1 MKKIFLVA
9 YLFIQ
14 ASVFSF
20 SLDLELNQW
29 YDFTGKLDDKSIKLS
44 FYTLKAGKL
53 IGSYCSTANEPK
65 VLLSGSVKGNEIY
78 LTASL
83 NGKITS
89 ELIGKIFTD
98 DMDRLEV
105 SWRKSAGGA
114 KSMYKAVLLSVTAGT
129 ESKRYAHV
137 LGTDAS
143 VEQFVSDVKKAVFKG
158 DKIWLAANLFYPLK
172 VSISEKL
179 TLNLKNKN
187 QFLLQY
193 DKIFTAAFK
202 SAIGKTFSHNHFNNY
217 QGVMIGDGEIWINN
231 ALNATEA
238 KPMFQIITLNP

>member
-9 YLFIQ
+9 YLLVQ

-20 SLDLELNQW
+20 SLDLELNHW
-29 YDFTGKLDDKSIKLS
+29 YDFTGKLNDKSIKLS

-65 VLLSGSVKGNEIY
+65 VMLSGNVRGNEIY
-78 LTASL
+78 LTATL

-105 SWRKSAGGA
+105 TWRKVPGDL
-114 KSMYKAVLLSVTAGT
+114 KSVYKSVLLSVTSGT

-137 LGTDAS
+137 LGSDAA
-143 VEQFVSDVKKAVFKG
+143 VEQFVSDVKKAVSKG

-172 VSISEKL
+172 VRTSEKL
-179 TLNLKNKN
+179 NLNLKNKN

-193 DKIFTAAFK
+193 DKIFTADFK
-202 SAIGKTFSHNHFNNY
+202 SALSKTFSHNHFNNY

>member
-1 MKKIFLVA
+1 MKRIFLVA
-9 YLFIQ
+9 YLFVQ

-29 YDFTGKLDDKSIKLS
+29 YDFTGKLGDKSIKLS

-65 VLLSGSVKGNEIY
+65 VLLSGNVKGNEIY

-83 NGKITS
+83 NGKIID

-98 DMDRLEV
+98 DQDRLEV
-105 SWRKSAGGA
+105 SWQKMPKGVKSIF
-114 KSMYKAVLLSVTAGT
+114 KAVLLSVTAGT
-129 ESKRYAHV
+129 ADKRYSHIV
-137 LGTDAS
+137 GSDAA
-143 VEQFVSDVKKAVFKG
+143 VEEFVSDVKKSVLMG
-158 DKIWLAANLFYPLK
+158 DKIWLANYLFYPLK
-172 VSISEKL
+172 VRISEKL

-193 DKIFTAAFK
+193 DKIFTADFK
-202 SAIGKTFSHNHFNNY
+202 AVLGKTFSQNHFNNY

-231 ALNATEA
+231 TLNASEA
-238 KPMFQIITLNP
+238 KPIFQIIAINP

>member
-9 YLFIQ
+9 YLFVQ

-29 YDFTGKLDDKSIKLS
+29 YDFTGKLDDKNIKLS

-53 IGSYCSTANEPK
+53 MGSYCSAANEPK
-65 VLLSGSVKGNEIY
+65 VLLSGTVKGNEIY

-83 NGKITS
+83 NGKITD
-89 ELIGKIFTD
+89 ELTGKIFTD
-98 DMDRLEV
+98 DQDRLEV
-105 SWRKSAGGA
+105 SWRKMPKGV
-114 KSMYKAVLLSVTAGT
+114 KSMFKAVLSSVTAGA
-129 ESKRYAHV
+129 EGKRYTHIV
-137 LGTDAS
+137 GSDAG
-143 VEQFVSDVKKAVFKG
+143 VEEFVSDVKKAVLKG

-172 VSISEKL
+172 VRISEKS
-179 TLNLKNKN
+179 TIDLKNRN
-187 QFLLQY
+187 QFLLQF
-193 DKIFTAAFK
+193 DKIFTADFK

-231 ALNATEA
+231 TINATEA
-238 KPMFQIITLNP
+238 KPIFQIIAINP

>member
-9 YLFIQ
+9 YLLVQ

-29 YDFTGKLDDKSIKLS
+29 YDFTGKLNDKSIKLS

-65 VLLSGSVKGNEIY
+65 VLLSGNVRGNEIY
-78 LTASL
+78 LTATL

-105 SWRKSAGGA
+105 TWRKVPGDL
-114 KSMYKAVLLSVTAGT
+114 KSDFKSVLLSVTSGT
-129 ESKRYAHV
+129 EGKRYAHV
-137 LGTDAS
+137 LGSDAA
-143 VEQFVSDVKKAVFKG
+143 VEQFVSDVKKAVLKG

-172 VSISEKL
+172 VRISEKFN
-179 TLNLKNKN
+179 LNLKNKN

-193 DKIFTAAFK
+193 DKIFTADFK
-202 SAIGKTFSHNHFNNY
+202 SALSETFSHNHFNNY

>member
-9 YLFIQ
+9 YLLVQ
-14 ASVFSF
+14 TSVFSF

-29 YDFTGKLDDKSIKLS
+29 YDFTGKTDDKSIKLS

-65 VLLSGSVKGNEIY
+65 VLLSGNVKGNEIY

-83 NGKITS
+83 NGKITD

-98 DMDRLEV
+98 DQDRLEV
-105 SWRKSAGGA
+105 SWQKMPKGVKSIF
-114 KSMYKAVLLSVTAGT
+114 KSVLLSVTAGT
-129 ESKRYAHV
+129 ESKRYSHIV
-137 LGTDAS
+137 GSDAA
-143 VEQFVSDVKKAVFKG
+143 VEEFVSDAKKAISKG

-172 VSISEKL
+172 VRISEKSSVV
-179 TLNLKNKN
+179 LKNKN

-193 DKIFTAAFK
+193 DKIFTTALK
-202 SAIGKTFSHNHFNNY
+202 SKLNNTFSHNLFNNY

-231 ALNATEA
+231 TLNASEA
-238 KPMFQIITLNP
+238 KPIFQIIAINP

>member
-9 YLFIQ
+9 YLLVQ
-14 ASVFSF
+14 TSVFSF

-29 YDFTGKLDDKSIKLS
+29 YDFTGKMDDKSIKLS

-53 IGSYCSTANEPK
+53 IGSYCSIANEPK
-65 VLLSGSVKGNEIY
+65 VLLSGNVKGNEIY

-83 NGKITS
+83 NGKITD

-98 DMDRLEV
+98 DQDRLEV
-105 SWRKSAGGA
+105 SWQKMPGGV
-114 KSMYKAVLLSVTAGT
+114 KCMYKSVLSSVTSGT
-129 ESKRYAHV
+129 EAKRYSHV
-137 LGTDAS
+137 LGSDAA
-143 VEQFVSDVKKAVFKG
+143 VEQFVANVKKAVAKG

-172 VSISEKL
+172 VRISEKL
-179 TLNLKNKN
+179 ALNLKSKN

-193 DKIFTAAFK
+193 DKIFTTAFK
-202 SAIGKTFSHNHFNNY
+202 SALNKTFSHNLFNNY
-217 QGVMIGDGEIWINN
+217 QGIMIGDGEIWINN

-238 KPMFQIITLNP
+238 KPMFQIIAINP